1 MLSSRQKEKRKRKL
15 YWNGSSGGA
24 GNSTGKGLMPVPDV
38 VPGNGEAGILFRYPH
53 LSLTEQ
59 PPLLGLPSSG
69 SVTSSHRA
77 GSHNGG
83 RLCVCTSV

>member
-1 MLSSRQKEKRKRKL
+1 MLPSRQKRKENCIGMGVLGCRKL
-15 YWNGSSGGA
+15 YWE
-24 GNSTGKGLMPVPDV
+24 GLMPVPDV

-69 SVTSSHRA
+69 SATSSHRA
-77 GSHNGG
+77 SSHNGG
-83 RLCVCTSV
+83 RVCVCTNV